1 MSTTNPMST
10 PTKNTSVK
18 LHDTPAHARMSSTLP
33 FTTSAQEYDAVFVL
47 AAEEMSGKYFGP
59 ISPSEFLD
67 YYLPNSD
74 EIPPLPQLDTSKF
87 AEVASKAV
95 ENQMY
100 GPMISAL
107 QPFCKDITLFNSSNS
122 PDSPPPVFHGRL
134 IKPDI
139 SFYANSNMP
148 SPDHPTDSSKM
159 LGFLE
164 FKNNLADEPFVD
176 GGPKFEP
183 DVARP
188 RDTRGQIAVYNTS
201 IAASQFRTRVFSAF
215 INRSSCRLMC
225 ATRSGTS
232 VTRSFDYTT
241 DPSLATFFW
250 RLSHSSPETRG
261 IDSTFI
267 RMTQESA
274 EFKAAYS
281 SLHLKDTA
289 AVYKVSVVDEV
300 SGKTSFF
307 LVSEPFTASHFSP
320 TGRCSRCFLAYD
332 AQREKVVLLKD
343 HWRVDGYDPEG
354 RTYRALN
361 SIPVPH
367 IPNLVTAGDVLGH
380 PGSTCGNEVFLE
392 HQQRRIH
399 HHYRLV
405 LDTVGH
411 SLTHFESTWQLVRAV
426 LDALIGR
433 SSRYTAIS
441 AYLIPFCHPAHRVAF
456 EKGSRLHR
464 DISVGNIIITDEG
477 RGMLIDWELSKDV
490 KQEVLRSFE
499 RTGTWQ
505 FKSIR
510 LLEATDEN
518 PVEHT
523 VGDDIESFLWVLSWV
538 VVEMHR
544 RKPGGSAKK
553 MQLRS
558 GGSAIRDLKLATLKV
573 TDLLSK
579 LWKQFGG
586 RYGSDRF
593 TDMTEASSK
602 AASEWLQTLESHDW
616 TIKQLNAALA
626 DEEWKTLKDP
636 RITRLLPKT
645 SKILTERQNKRKS
658 TMTEYGPLPLP
669 KKPRV
674 EPAVSQG

>member
-33 FTTSAQEYDAVFVL
+33 FTTTAQEYDAVFVL

-74 EIPPLPQLDTSKF
+74 KIPPLPQLDTSKF

-122 PDSPPPVFHGRL
+122 PDSQPAVFHGRL

-164 FKNNLADEPFVD
+164 FKNNLADELFAD

-183 DVARP
+183 DVAKP

-201 IAASQFRTRVFSAF
+201 IAASQFRTRVFSVF
-215 INRSSCRLMC
+215 INRSSCRIMC

-232 VTRSFDYTT
+232 VTRSFDYTA

-274 EFKAAYS
+274 ESKAAYS
-281 SLHLKDTA
+281 ALHLKDTA
-289 AVYKVSVVDEV
+289 AVYKVFVVDEV

-367 IPNLVTAGDVLGH
+367 IPNLVTLGTSWGTLDR
-380 PGSTCGNEVFLE
+380 PVATKSSWNISNIVFT
-392 HQQRRIH
+392 II
-399 HHYRLV
+399 
-405 LDTVGH
+405 T
-411 SLTHFESTWQLVRAV
+411 LVRAV
-426 LDALIGR
+426 LDALI
-433 SSRYTAIS
+433 
-441 AYLIPFCHPAHRVAF
+441 AHQVAF
-456 EKGSRLHR
+456 EEGSRLHR

-490 KQEVLRSFE
+490 KQEGLRSFE

-538 VVEMHR
+538 VGRNAPSTMTDDTCAAFLQAFDQ

-558 GGSAIRDLKLATLKV
+558 GGSAIRDLKLATPKI
-573 TDLLSK
+573 TDLLSE
-579 LWKQFGG
+579 LWVRFGG
-586 RYGSDRF
+586 RYDSDIFRI
-593 TDMTEASSK
+593 MTLNKPERARN
-602 AASEWLQTLESHDW
+602 WLQTLESHDW
-616 TIKQLNAALA
+616 MIKQLNAALA
-626 DEEWKTLKDP
+626 DEEWQTLKDP
-636 RITRLLPKT
+636 RITRL
-645 SKILTERQNKRKS
+645 SKILTEHQNKRKS

-674 EPAVSQG
+674 EPVISQG